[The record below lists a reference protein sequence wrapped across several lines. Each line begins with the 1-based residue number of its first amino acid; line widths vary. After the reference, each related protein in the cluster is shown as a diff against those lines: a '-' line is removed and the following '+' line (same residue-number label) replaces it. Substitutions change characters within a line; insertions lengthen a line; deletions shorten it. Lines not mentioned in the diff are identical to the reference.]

1 MIIKR
6 VGVMSVARIAA
17 AIYGV
22 FGLIA
27 GLVFSL
33 AALAGAGMSRE
44 VGEQVSWLGPMFGL
58 GAIIALPVL
67 YYVFGFLGGAVGAW
81 VFNNVSRATGG
92 LEIEVG
98 ETV

>member
-1 MIIKR
+1 MIIKS
-6 VGVMSVARIAA
+6 VGVMSVARVAA

-27 GLVFSL
+27 GVVFSL
-33 AALAGAGMSRE
+33 AAVTGAGLDRE
-44 VGEQVSWLGPMFGL
+44 VGAQVSWLGPMFGL

-67 YYVFGFLGGAVGAW
+67 YYVLGFVGGAIGAW

-92 LEIEVG
+92 VQVEV
-98 ETV
+98 EESK